1 MIAPLQ
7 WQCLDFSALGSER
20 LYAILRL
27 RQEVFAVE
35 QNSVYLDVDG
45 KDLQAL
51 HLFAEKDGR
60 VLAYC
65 RLLAPGAKYAE
76 ASIGRV
82 VSAPEVRGTGAGREL
97 MRQALEHCQQH
108 YPDSG
113 IRISAQCY
121 LQRFYE
127 SFGFGSV
134 GEPYDE
140 DGIPHI
146 EMLCPGTAGAIR

>member
-1 MIAPLQ
+1 MTSPLH
-7 WQCLDFSALGSER
+7 WHCLDFNALGSER

-51 HLFAEKDGR
+51 HLFAEADGR

-65 RLLAPGAKYAE
+65 RLLAPEVKYAE

-82 VSAPEVRGTGAGREL
+82 VTAPEARGTGAGREL
-97 MRQALEHCQQH
+97 MRQALANCQQH
-108 YPDSG
+108 YPNKG

-127 SFGFGSV
+127 SFAFETV
-134 GEPYDE
+134 GAPYDE

-146 EMLCPGTAGAIR
+146 EMLRPGVTGAPA